1 MLGEIEK
8 SSDVCRAS
16 LSEMCHRHEQ
26 RAATTSTVTDQDGKP
41 LSVSRRSWS
50 SDIITYETGNSIE
63 PPLPPSWNC
72 IWRHYYDA
80 GGPIWTKFG
89 NLIQNTIA
97 RKFSDPVLV
106 SHAYV
111 GPCGCRYQKKTQ
123 KTRPEDS
130 STVVKNFTTIGCI
143 APAEISVPGQKKET
157 AKSAKYG
164 LNLIQEPNNTA
175 EMPNGGQWYLRKA
188 ATLAKSSFF

>member
-1 MLGEIEK
+1 MDEIWEL
-8 SSDVCRAS
+8 D
-16 LSEMCHRHEQ
+16 SEYH
-26 RAATTSTVTDQDGKP
+26 STQIFRP
-41 LSVSRRSWS
+41 R
-50 SDIITYETGNSIE
+50 
-63 PPLPPSWNC
+63 
-72 IWRHYYDA
+72 
-80 GGPIWTKFG
+80 FG
-89 NLIQNTIA
+89 L
-97 RKFSDPVLV
+97 
-106 SHAYV
+106 AYV

-175 EMPNGGQWYLRKA
+175 EMPNGGQ
-188 ATLAKSSFF
+188 